1 MPTPAAKPTTWATAT
16 AHDTASPIDAI
27 AAETVT
33 TDATSAHAIT
43 TGAITI
49 DASSAKPTIGHTTAT
64 RTSYTNATFADAT
77 PNDGISTGRITTT
90 TSPPEK
96 IAYPVQLVQPD
107 GRRVLDREHAAL
119 VADIGPD
126 RLRQLYL
133 DMVVARRID
142 TEATALQ
149 RQGQLGLWPP
159 LLGQEAA
166 QIGSAHAL
174 HPDDYVFCSYR
185 EAGVAYCR
193 GVDPAQIT
201 RLWRGVAH
209 SCWDP
214 AQINMTNPAIVVGS
228 QGLHATGY
236 AYAAHLDGAEIA
248 VITYFGDGATSQ
260 GDIAEALGFAATWSA
275 PVVFFCQNNHW
286 AISEPVRIQSATPIA
301 RRAYGYGIPGIQV
314 DGNDVLAVLAVTRQ
328 AVARARA
335 GGGPSFIE
343 AITYRM
349 GPHTTADDPTR
360 YRSAAETELWRR
372 RDPIDRIRR
381 LLERE
386 GLWGS
391 TFERQV
397 RERSD
402 EVAARLRTATIEMPD
417 PEPKDLFEHVYATP
431 HSLLDRER
439 REYIAYLEGVR
450 P

>member
-1 MPTPAAKPTTWATAT
+1 MPTTATAT
-16 AHDTASPIDAI
+16 ATTRAMSPTSPTSANTPRPVGTDPQPTTAIDTGPPAHA
-27 AAETVT
+27 
-33 TDATSAHAIT
+33 TDATAPTAIPAGVISAA
-43 TGAITI
+43 
-49 DASSAKPTIGHTTAT
+49 
-64 RTSYTNATFADAT
+64 
-77 PNDGISTGRITTT
+77 

-126 RLRQLYL
+126 QLRQLYL

-159 LLGQEAA
+159 LLGQEAS

-174 HPDDYVFCSYR
+174 HHDDYVFCSYR

-286 AISEPVRIQSATPIA
+286 AISEPVRVQSATPIV
-301 RRAYGYGIPGIQV
+301 RRAYGYGIPGVQV

-360 YRSAAETELWRR
+360 YRSAAETELWQR

-386 GLWGS
+386 DLWDND
-391 TFERQV
+391 FEQQV

-402 EVAARLRTATIEMPD
+402 RVGARLRTATIEMPD

-431 HSLLDRER
+431 HALVDRER
-439 REYIAYLEGVR
+439 REYTAYLTGVR

>member
-1 MPTPAAKPTTWATAT
+1 M
-16 AHDTASPIDAI
+16 
-27 AAETVT
+27 
-33 TDATSAHAIT
+33 
-43 TGAITI
+43 
-49 DASSAKPTIGHTTAT
+49 
-64 RTSYTNATFADAT
+64 
-77 PNDGISTGRITTT
+77 
-90 TSPPEK
+90 PEK
-96 IAYPVQLVQPD
+96 NTYPVQLVQPD
-107 GRRVLDREHAAL
+107 GRRVHDRIHAPL
-119 VADIGPD
+119 VADIDGD
-126 RLRQLYL
+126 RLRAMYT

-193 GVDPAQIT
+193 GVAPEDLT

-209 SCWDP
+209 SCWD
-214 AQINMTNPAIVVGS
+214 ADAVKMTNPAIVVGA

-236 AYAAHLDGAEIA
+236 AYAAHLEGAEIA
-248 VITYFGDGATSQ
+248 TIAYFGDGATSQ
-260 GDIAEALGFAATWSA
+260 GDIAEALGFAASWSA

-286 AISEPVRIQSATPIA
+286 AISEPVRVQSATPIA
-301 RRAYGYGIPGIQV
+301 RRALGYGIPGIQV

-328 AVARARA
+328 AIAHARA
-335 GGGPSFIE
+335 GAGPSFIE

-360 YRSAAETELWRR
+360 YRTDMELELWKQ

-386 GLWGS
+386 ELWDS
-391 TFERQV
+391 AFEAAV
-397 RERSD
+397 AERAD
-402 EVAARLRTATIEMPD
+402 DVAARLRGATLTMPD
-417 PEPKDLFEHVYATP
+417 PEPTELFDHVYATP
-431 HSLLDRER
+431 HRLIEEER
-439 REYIAYLEGVR
+439 RDYAAYLEGAGQ
-450 P
+450 

>member
-1 MPTPAAKPTTWATAT
+1 MPTTSAATAT
-16 AHDTASPIDAI
+16 TRATPASPDTASPTGAI
-27 AAETVT
+27 AA
-33 TDATSAHAIT
+33 
-43 TGAITI
+43 
-49 DASSAKPTIGHTTAT
+49 
-64 RTSYTNATFADAT
+64 
-77 PNDGISTGRITTT
+77 T
-90 TSPPEK
+90 TSLPEK
-96 IAYPVQLVQPD
+96 LAYPVQLVQPD

-126 RLRQLYL
+126 RIRRLYL
-133 DMVVARRID
+133 DMVAARRID

-174 HPDDYVFCSYR
+174 HPDDYAFCSYR

-260 GDIAEALGFAATWSA
+260 GDIAEALGFAASWSA

-286 AISEPVRIQSATPIA
+286 AISEPVRVQSATPIV
-301 RRAYGYGIPGIQV
+301 RRAYGYGIPGVQV

-386 GLWGS
+386 GLWDS
-391 TFERQV
+391 DFEREV

-402 EVAARLRTATIEMPD
+402 EVGARLRTATITMPD

-431 HSLLDRER
+431 HSLVERER
-439 REYIAYLEGVR
+439 REYTAYLEGVR

>member
-1 MPTPAAKPTTWATAT
+1 MADETT
-16 AHDTASPIDAI
+16 
-27 AAETVT
+27 
-33 TDATSAHAIT
+33 
-43 TGAITI
+43 
-49 DASSAKPTIGHTTAT
+49 
-64 RTSYTNATFADAT
+64 
-77 PNDGISTGRITTT
+77 
-90 TSPPEK
+90 
-96 IAYPVQLVQPD
+96 YPVQLVQPD
-107 GRRVLDREHAAL
+107 GRRVFDREHAAL
-119 VADIGPD
+119 ISDVGPD
-126 RLRQLYL
+126 RLRKLYE

-142 TEATALQ
+142 VEATALQ

-185 EAGVAYCR
+185 EAAVAYCR
-193 GVDPAQIT
+193 GVDPGLIT

-214 AQINMTNPAIVVGS
+214 ADINMTNPAIVVGT

-260 GDIAEALGFAATWSA
+260 GDIAEALGFAASWSA

-286 AISEPVRIQSATPIA
+286 AISEPVRVQSATPIA
-301 RRAYGYGIPGIQV
+301 RRAYGYGIPGVQV
-314 DGNDVLAVLAVTRQ
+314 DGNDALAVLAVTRQ
-328 AVARARA
+328 AVARARS

-360 YRSAAETELWRR
+360 YRSAAELEMWQR
-372 RDPIDRIRR
+372 RDPIERMRR

-386 GLWGS
+386 DLWDGD
-391 TFERQV
+391 FERRV
-397 RERSD
+397 ATRSD
-402 EVAARLRTATIEMPD
+402 EVGGALRSATIAMPD
-417 PEPKDLFEHVYATP
+417 PDPMQLFDHVYAAP
-431 HSLLDRER
+431 HPLIEAER
-439 REYIAYLEGVR
+439 REYAAYLEGVR
-450 P
+450 A